1 MDKNL
6 TPCLVIQKNQ
16 FKATPSPYSQTFK
29 RFNSLNSSQNLNFL
43 HNSKKKTHFFQTKVT
58 KTFENTKKITHHTL
72 IHTMPNHIHLIV

>member
-29 RFNSLNSSQNLNFL
+29 RFNSLKFKPKPEFSPQFKEKKLIFFRQKL
-43 HNSKKKTHFFQTKVT
+43 QRHSKTQKKS
-58 KTFENTKKITHHTL
+58 L
-72 IHTMPNHIHLIV
+72 IIR